1 MNAKIAALAMA
12 ALAILAAIYVLDKP
26 SNSDVSTEPQVS
38 DKDGI
43 YAGPAYDSGQGS
55 VVVTGFDGDTIT
67 FTAIPAD
74 GYQWSHW
81 ETSSGE
87 ILTTST
93 SCTFPADQ
101 DRDARAIF
109 EPAGVRY
116 TEYQWHV
123 PTFNEDG
130 TVSYDTLAVFALK
143 FSTSEY
149 NASVKD
155 PSIQRASTNSNPSP
169 AELCSDEGAVA
180 EVVAYLE
187 TYCEGLSYLQK
198 AMVVLCFV
206 QDAIGY
212 TLDSDQYDTP
222 EFWATPYET
231 LYSGYGDC
239 EDTATLYVSIASAM
253 GIDCGFVTF
262 SSDRIGSDGSGHM
275 SVAVRLPY
283 NGMISGDGA
292 AVFVIDGHEWAY
304 CETAFDPDET
314 GYRPMIGVLSDSY
327 DIYAGT
333 FAHITYDTHG
343 YTEGSTVSI
352 HRGGTANSGTA
363 IYGSE
368 WSNPPAVE
376 MAVGDRFSYTPELSL
391 PATITASGNGLSWLT
406 WDSEKGILSGT
417 AKSPGTYTVV
427 LKAVSTVGPE
437 QTATQTVTI
446 VVTESTG
453 DSDRTLVYG
462 TDGWAVDV
470 DGGDKGDENTDGD
483 DGNRKVLLIVL
494 IGFAVIL
501 AAAVVRRV
509 I

>member
-1 MNAKIAALAMA
+1 MA
-12 ALAILAAIYVLDKP
+12 ALAILAAFYLIDRP
-26 SNSDVSTEPQVS
+26 SDTDDTATPESSS
-38 DKDGI
+38 DGI
-43 YAGPAYDSGQGS
+43 YAGPSYDTSKGS
-55 VVVTGFDGDTIT
+55 VIVTGFDGDTIT
-67 FTAIPAD
+67 FTAIPSD

-81 ETSSGE
+81 QTSDGTL
-87 ILTTST
+87 LTRST
-93 SCTFPADQ
+93 SCTFPANQ
-101 DRDARAIF
+101 DRDAEAVF
-109 EPAGVRY
+109 EPAGYRW
-116 TEYQWHV
+116 TEYTWKV
-123 PTFNEDG
+123 PTFNADG
-130 TVSYDTLAVFALK
+130 TVSYDTTAIYAMK

-149 NASVKD
+149 NASIA
-155 PSIQRASTNSNPSP
+155 SNIQRAGTSAVPTP

-180 EVVAYLE
+180 EIVAYLD
-187 TYCEGLSYLQK
+187 TYCDGLTYLQK

-212 TLDSDQYDTP
+212 QLDSDQYDTP
-222 EFWATPYET
+222 EFWATPFET

-239 EDTATLYVSIASAM
+239 EDTAALYVSISSAM

-262 SSDRIGSDGSGHM
+262 SSDRIGSEGSGHM

-304 CETAFDPDET
+304 CETAFDPDAS

-333 FAHITYDTHG
+333 FARVTYGSDG
-343 YTEGSTVSI
+343 YTEGSSVSI
-352 HRGGTANSGTA
+352 LRGGTAKSGTA
-363 IYGSE
+363 IYGSD

-376 MAVGDRFSYTPELSL
+376 MSVGDRFSYSPELSL
-391 PATITASGNGLSWLT
+391 PASITASGNGLSWLT
-406 WDSEKGILSGT
+406 WDAEKGTLSGT
-417 AKSPGTYTVV
+417 ARTSGTYTVV
-427 LKAVSTVGPE
+427 LTAVSTVGPE
-437 QTATQTVTI
+437 QTAAQTVTI

-470 DGGDKGDENTDGD
+470 EGGDGKDDATD
-483 DGNRKVLLIVL
+483 DGNRKGLLLILVGIVVGL
-494 IGFAVIL
+494 GAV
-501 AAAVVRRV
+501 AVWRV

>member
-12 ALAILAAIYVLDKP
+12 ALAILAAIYVLDRP
-26 SNSDVSTEPQVS
+26 SDSTDSTESPAS
-38 DKDGI
+38 DADGI
-43 YAGPAYDSGQGS
+43 YAGPAYNTSQGS
-55 VVVTGFDGDTIT
+55 VIVTGFDGDTIT
-67 FTAIPAD
+67 FTAIPSD
-74 GYQWSHW
+74 GFQWSHW
-81 ETSSGE
+81 ETSSGDV
-87 ILTTST
+87 LTTST
-93 SCTFPADQ
+93 SCTFPANQ

-109 EPAGVRY
+109 EPAGFRW
-116 TEYQWHV
+116 TEYEWHV

-130 TVSYDTLAVFALK
+130 TVSYDTLAIYALK

-149 NASVKD
+149 NASLKD
-155 PSIQRASTNSNPSP
+155 SGIQRAGTSSNPSP
-169 AELCSDEGAVA
+169 AGLCSDEGAVA
-180 EVVAYLE
+180 DIVAYLD
-187 TYCEGLSYLQK
+187 TYCEGLTYLQK
-198 AMVVLCFV
+198 AMVALCFV

-262 SSDRIGSDGSGHM
+262 SSDRAGTEGSGHM
-275 SVAVRLPY
+275 SVAIRLPY

-304 CETAFDPDET
+304 CETAFDPDGT

-327 DIYAGT
+327 DKYMGT
-333 FAHITYDTHG
+333 FTRVTYDSEG

-352 HRGGTANSGTA
+352 LPGGTATSGTA
-363 IYGSE
+363 IYGSD

-391 PATITASGNGLSWLT
+391 PATITASGNGLSWLE
-406 WDSEKGILSGT
+406 WDAEKGTLSGT
-417 AKSPGTYTVV
+417 ARTSGTYTVV
-427 LKAVSTVGPE
+427 LKAVSTLGPE

-446 VVTESTG
+446 IVSDSTG

-470 DGGDKGDENTDGD
+470 DGGDKGNDATD

-494 IGFAVIL
+494 VGFVVLLGAV
-501 AAAVVRRV
+501 VVRRV